1 MGRKRIRQALPAMG
15 SRAAEQG
22 DGARRGAEAR
32 CARHR
37 APRLIPNAFCGTET
51 LRCLAPGTGRSIGGL
66 SRLLNTPVQL

>member
-37 APRLIPNAFCGTET
+37 APRLIPNA
-51 LRCLAPGTGRSIGGL
+51 LAGRYKFYPQTQELPCQI
-66 SRLLNTPVQL
+66 

>member
-37 APRLIPNAFCGTET
+37 APRLIPNAFSKKGESS
-51 LRCLAPGTGRSIGGL
+51 SIG
-66 SRLLNTPVQL
+66 NIVHYA